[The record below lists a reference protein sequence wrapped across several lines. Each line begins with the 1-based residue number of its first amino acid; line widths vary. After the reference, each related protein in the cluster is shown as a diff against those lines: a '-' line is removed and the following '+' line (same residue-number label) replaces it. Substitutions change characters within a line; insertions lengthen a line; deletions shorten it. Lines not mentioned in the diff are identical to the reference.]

1 MKLSKLWKIIIGILT
16 ALFTFLPI
24 LFIILGMSL
33 MFSTISIAEN
43 SRSDPTA
50 GMIIFFFLI
59 IFAQFTWVFLRLG
72 LISFYQVHTILND
85 KGSKIYRILLSVGNF
100 IFPFISLPIYY
111 FIFIFPD
118 ELPNWALE
126 APVLVVEEVVEAT
139 PKKAKPK
146 AKKKATKKKT
156 EKPAE

>member
-1 MKLSKLWKIIIGILT
+1 MKLSKTWKIIIGILT
-16 ALFTFLPI
+16 AIFTLLPI
-24 LFIILGMSL
+24 LFFLLGMGIMIST
-33 MFSTISIAEN
+33 FSMSGNPRAE
-43 SRSDPTA
+43 PTA
-50 GMIIFFFLI
+50 GFMIMFFLI
-59 IFAQFTWVFLRLG
+59 MIAQFAWIFLRLG
-72 LISFYQVHTILND
+72 LISFYQVHAILND

-118 ELPNWALE
+118 ETPNWALE
-126 APVLVVEEVVEAT
+126 EPVLAVEEIVEVK

-156 EKPAE
+156 GKSAE